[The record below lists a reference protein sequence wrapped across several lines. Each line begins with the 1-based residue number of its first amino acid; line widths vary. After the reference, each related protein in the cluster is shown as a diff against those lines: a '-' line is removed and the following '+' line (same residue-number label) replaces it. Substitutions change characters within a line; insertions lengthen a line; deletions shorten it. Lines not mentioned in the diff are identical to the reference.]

1 MSTLVQVFTEQGG
14 AMSDKIGW
22 VDNLRAIACLMVV
35 LIHSTTYY
43 ITAAGMP
50 GDVQWDV
57 ANLLNSA
64 SRVGVPLFFMISG
77 YLFFG
82 ERRAETRHFL
92 RIGFCLL
99 FYSAMSLLYMHML
112 TPIHAGNALREFWQ
126 KPVFYHLWFFYALAV
141 IYLFSP
147 LIRVPPVSGRYLT
160 LAVVLLAIIAN
171 PNMPEVALGQA
182 QILPVNLYI
191 VGDTFYYLLYGIVG
205 RALGVLTLTRGA
217 MRISLP
223 VFVASVLLIA
233 LGTWRQ
239 TLANE
244 NFTQTFYLYANP
256 LVFIAAVSLMAVFK
270 SPSLNVTLPGVAFIS
285 RHSLAI
291 YGFHALIIHFIRT
304 HDLALSAW
312 PVLDIVYVFVCAVL
326 CSALLS
332 LLLQRADIRR
342 WVS

>member
-1 MSTLVQVFTEQGG
+1 
-14 AMSDKIGW
+14 MSDKIGW
-22 VDNLRAIACLMVV
+22 VDNLRALACLMVV

-50 GDVQWDV
+50 GDRQWDV

-82 ERRAETRHFL
+82 ERRAERKHFL
-92 RIGFCLL
+92 RIGCCLL
-99 FYSAMSLLYMHML
+99 FYSVVALLYMHL
-112 TPIHAGNALREFWQ
+112 FTPIHVGNALREFWQ

-147 LIRVPPVSGRYLT
+147 LIRVPPVSGRYLALAVLL
-160 LAVVLLAIIAN
+160 LAVVAN
-171 PNMPEVALGQA
+171 PNMPELTVGRG

-191 VGDTFYYLLYGIVG
+191 AGDTFYYLLYAIVG
-205 RALGVLTLTRGA
+205 RALGALTLPRWATICAGP
-217 MRISLP
+217 L
-223 VFVASVLLIA
+223 FVAAVLLIA
-233 LGTWRQ
+233 LGTWHQ
-239 TLANE
+239 TLAND

-270 SPSLNVTLPGVAFIS
+270 APALNVALPGAAFIA

-304 HDLALSAW
+304 HDLALSVW
-312 PVLDIVYVFVCAVL
+312 PVLDIFYVFLCAVL

-332 LLLQRADIRR
+332 LLLQRADTRR